1 MFLMLYI
8 TNTSVQANTG
18 GTTIKLPE
26 LQVGSYEEDSRENSI
41 ESISS
46 AGLTQN
52 SAIRHL
58 PVVGERCLLRS
69 FVSLS
74 CHSYISHSTIHDS

>member
-8 TNTSVQANTG
+8 TNTSVQANAG

-46 AGLTQN
+46 AGFTQN
-52 SAIRHL
+52 SAIGYL

-69 FVSLS
+69 FAFFVMSFVHYS
-74 CHSYISHSTIHDS
+74 FYNPR

>member
-8 TNTSVQANTG
+8 TNTSVQANAG

-46 AGLTQN
+46 AGFTQN
-52 SAIRHL
+52 SAIRYL